1 MPIETGSFINSL
13 NPANPP
19 SNDPKS
25 EGDNHLRFIKEKI
38 VETFP
43 NIDDAVTASPGELNI
58 LDGATLDTAEL
69 NILDGVTASTA
80 EINLLDGVTAT
91 TAEINNIDGV
101 TSPIQPQIDLKAPI
115 ASPTLTGTPRAP
127 TGAAGSGGT
136 QIATHDYV
144 NSTILNVSLPGQ
156 AGNAGALMQT
166 DGTNANWTK
175 TINGGVV
182 KLLSGG
188 DIVGTTEAQTLTNK
202 TINQK
207 DALFTLQDDVD
218 ITKQAKFECSSIA
231 TGTTRIITI
240 PNENVTLGEQSKRLL
255 QTFTSTA
262 LNFWEILPTTID
274 NSYDIYEFEFWGVTS
289 TRTAGPETVGM
300 QFKANNAYITTGYAY
315 TSTSWSGTYAYV
327 DDLQATSAT
336 SGMYMFGVI
345 KFYMPWST
353 TFKKFGFITTSNV
366 EGFKDS
372 TSVIGSFGH
381 QTLLPLQGFKF
392 QHFTSGTSLFPT
404 NAVGKWYG
412 LK

>member
-1 MPIETGSFINSL
+1 MPIETGSFISSL

-43 NIDDAVTASPGELNI
+43 NVDGAVTASPGELNI

-69 NILDGVTASTA
+69 NVLDGVTASTA
-80 EINLLDGVTAT
+80 EINLLDGVTST
-91 TAEINNIDGV
+91 TDEINSIHLKANID
-101 TSPIQPQIDLKAPI
+101 
-115 ASPTLTGTPRAP
+115 SPTLTGTPKAP

-136 QIATHDYV
+136 QIATQDYV

-207 DALFTLQDDVD
+207 DALFTLQDDAD
-218 ITKQAKFECSSIA
+218 ITKQAKFECSAIS
-231 TGTTRIITI
+231 TGTTRIITM
-240 PNENVTLGEQSKRLL
+240 PNENITLGDSSMKLI
-255 QTFTSTA
+255 QTFTTLGGSNT
-262 LNFWEILPTTID
+262 WEIS
-274 NSYDIYEFEFWGVTS
+274 NVFSSAYDVYIFEFWNLIVS
-289 TRTAGPETVGM
+289 SSSVNLYM
-300 QFKANNAYITTGYAY
+300 QFKAGGAYLTTGYY
-315 TSTSWSGTYAYV
+315 TTNAAFTGTEISVSGLSVSHMTYGY
-327 DDLQATSAT
+327 L
-336 SGMYMFGVI
+336 
-345 KFYMPWST
+345 KFYSPGSNISRKMGLNVACNTAQLAISPTSSSN
-353 TFKKFGFITTSNV
+353 FGNLTALPL
-366 EGFKDS
+366 EGFKFYIS
-372 TSVIGSFGH
+372 SQTITAGGIGK
-381 QTLLPLQGFKF
+381 LYGFK
-392 QHFTSGTSLFPT
+392 
-404 NAVGKWYG
+404 
-412 LK
+412 